1 MKILDIAS
9 KDLLRAFRSV
19 FVLVF
24 AFILPLLTNAIFYFA
39 FGGMGGDDGGFNLP
53 TTKVQIVNLDEPAPQ
68 YGDFVAGD
76 ILAETMQNEAY
87 AKLFEVTE
95 AGSPEEARAAVDN
108 QEAGVA
114 VIIPADLTAAAFDPE
129 GQVSIEIYQDPT
141 LSIGPSIVRNFVSLF
156 VDNFAGSKIAA
167 TVANEQLTEQGIAV
181 DSNVIYDIAS
191 QYGDWAQVQSHDT
204 SALFDTTLVT
214 GVKQEETNM
223 VTQMMSTIMAGMMV
237 FYAFF
242 TGASASQ
249 SILKEEEEGTL
260 ARLFTT
266 PTRQSTILGGKFI
279 AIFVTIV
286 IQVAVLILLSITIF
300 GIDWGK
306 TLPVVLVALGLIVLA
321 ASFGIFVTSWL
332 KGTKQA
338 GAVYGGV
345 LNIVGWVGISR
356 MFLALVPGTE
366 SFAPIGNTVSLISP
380 YGWALWG
387 WQETLSGGSI
397 GDVILIV
404 VVMLAMSAAFFSI
417 GVLKF
422 RKRFA

>member
-53 TTKVQIVNLDEPAPQ
+53 TTKVQIVNLDEPVPQ

-76 ILAETMQNEAY
+76 ILAETMQNETY
-87 AKLFEVTE
+87 AELFDVTE
-95 AGSPEEARAAVDN
+95 VDTPEKARAAVDN

-114 VIIPADLTAAAFDPE
+114 IIIPADLTAAAFDPE
-129 GQVSIEIYQDPT
+129 GQASIEIYQDPT
-141 LSIGPSIVRNFVSLF
+141 LSVGPSIVRNFVSLF
-156 VDNFAGSKIAA
+156 VDNFAASKIAA
-167 TVANEQLTEQGIAV
+167 AVTSEQLTEQGIAV

-204 SALFDTTLVT
+204 SALFDTVP
-214 GVKQEETNM
+214 VAEVEHEETSM
-223 VTQMMSTIMAGMMV
+223 VAQMMSTIMAGMMV

-266 PTRQSTILGGKFI
+266 PTQQSTILGGKFI
-279 AIFVTIV
+279 AIFVTLV

-300 GIDWGK
+300 GIDWGQ
-306 TLPVVLVALGLIVLA
+306 TLPVVLVALGLVVLA

-366 SFAPIGNTVSLISP
+366 SFAPIGNTISLISP
-380 YGWALWG
+380 
-387 WQETLSGGSI
+387 
-397 GDVILIV
+397 
-404 VVMLAMSAAFFSI
+404 
-417 GVLKF
+417 
-422 RKRFA
+422 

>member
-1 MKILDIAS
+1 MKIMDIAL

-24 AFILPLLTNAIFYFA
+24 AFILPLLTIAIFYFA
-39 FGGMGGDDGGFNLP
+39 FGGMGSDGGGFNLP
-53 TTKVQIVNLDEPAPQ
+53 TTKVQVVNLDQPDPQ
-68 YGDFVAGD
+68 YEDFVAGD
-76 ILAETMQNEAY
+76 VLVEALQNEAY
-87 AKLFEVTE
+87 ADLFEVTE
-95 AGSPEEARAAVDN
+95 VDSADAARAAVDN

-114 VIIPADLTAAAFDPE
+114 VIIPANLTAAAFDPE
-129 GQVSIEIYQDPT
+129 GSASIEIYQDPI
-141 LSIGPSIVRNFVSLF
+141 LSIGPSIVKSFVGQF
-156 VDNFAGSKIAA
+156 VDNFTGSRIAA
-167 TVANEQLTEQGIAV
+167 EVAYEQLAEQRATIDDAV
-181 DSNVIYDIAS
+181 LVNIAS

-204 SALFDTTLVT
+204 SALFDTVLIT
-214 GVKQEETNM
+214 GGEQEETNM

-266 PTRQSTILGGKFI
+266 PTPQSTVLGGKFI
-279 AIFVTIV
+279 AIFAMLV
-286 IQVAVLILLSITIF
+286 IQVSVLVVLATVIF
-300 GIDWGK
+300 GINWGQ
-306 TLPVVLVALGLIVLA
+306 TLPVLLVALGLIVLA
-321 ASFGIFVTSWL
+321 ASFGIFITSWL

-356 MFLALVPGTE
+356 MFLTLVPGTE
-366 SFAPIGNTVSLISP
+366 GFAPIGNTVSLISP

-387 WQETLSGGSI
+387 WQETLAGGGV
-397 GDVILIV
+397 GDVLLIV
-404 VVMLAMSAAFFSI
+404 AVMLVMSAAFFSI

>member
-1 MKILDIAS
+1 MKILDIAL
-9 KDLLRAFRSV
+9 KDLLRSFRSV

-68 YGDFVAGD
+68 FGDFVAGD
-76 ILAETMQNEAY
+76 VLAETMQNEAY
-87 AKLFEVTE
+87 AELFEVTE
-95 AGSPEEARAAVDN
+95 ADSPEEARAAVDN

-114 VIIPADLTAAAFDPE
+114 VIIPANLTVAAFDPQ

-141 LSIGPSIVRNFVSLF
+141 LSIGPSIVRNFVSHF
-156 VDNFAGSKIAA
+156 VDNFAGSKIA
-167 TVANEQLTEQGIAV
+167 VAVASEQLTEQGVVV
-181 DSNVIYDIAS
+181 DSGVMYDVAS
-191 QYGDWAQVQSHDT
+191 QYSDWSQVQSHDT
-204 SALFDTTLVT
+204 SALFDTASIAGTE
-214 GVKQEETNM
+214 KEETNM
-223 VTQMMSTIMAGMMV
+223 VTQMMSIIMAGMMV

-242 TGASASQ
+242 TGASSSQ

-279 AIFVTIV
+279 AIFAIIV
-286 IQVAVLILLSITIF
+286 IQVAVLILLSMTIF
-300 GIDWGK
+300 GISWGR

-387 WQETLSGGSI
+387 WQETLAGGGV

-404 VVMLAMSAAFFSI
+404 AVMLAMSAAFFSI

-422 RKRFA
+422 RKRFS

>member
-1 MKILDIAS
+1 MKIMDIAL
-9 KDLLRAFRSV
+9 KDLLRSFRSV

-24 AFILPLLTNAIFYFA
+24 AFILPLLTIAVFYFA

-53 TTKVQIVNLDEPAPQ
+53 TTKVQIVNLDEPVPQ
-68 YGDFVAGD
+68 VGDFVAGD
-76 ILAETMQNEAY
+76 VLVEAIQNEAY
-87 AKLFEVTE
+87 FEVAE
-95 AGSPEEARAAVDN
+95 ADSSEEARAAVDN
-108 QEAGVA
+108 QKAGVA
-114 VIIPADLTAAAFDPE
+114 IIVPADFTAAASAPNSE
-129 GQVSIEIYQDPT
+129 ASIEIYQDPT
-141 LSIGPSIVRNFVSLF
+141 LSVGPGIVKGFVGGF
-156 VDNFAGSKIAA
+156 VDNFVGSKIAA
-167 TVANEQLTEQGIAV
+167 EVAYEQMVEQGETIDGTV
-181 DSNVIYDIAS
+181 LYDIAS
-191 QYGDWAQVQSHDT
+191 QYSDWAQVQSHDT
-204 SALFDTTLVT
+204 SALFDTALVA
-214 GVKQEETNM
+214 GSEREETSM
-223 VTQMMSTIMAGMMV
+223 IAQMMSTIMAGMMV

-242 TGASASQ
+242 TGASSSQ

-266 PTRQSTILGGKFI
+266 PTPQSTILGGKFI
-279 AIFVTIV
+279 AIFATLV
-286 IQVAVLILLSITIF
+286 IQVAVLILLSMTIF

-387 WQETLSGGSI
+387 WQETLSGGGV

-404 VVMLAMSAAFFSI
+404 AVMLVISAAFFAI
-417 GVLKF
+417 GVFKF
-422 RKRFA
+422 RKRFS

>member
-1 MKILDIAS
+1 
-9 KDLLRAFRSV
+9 V

-24 AFILPLLTNAIFYFA
+24 ALILPLLTNAIFYFA
-39 FGGMGGDDGGFNLP
+39 FGGTGGDDGGFDLP
-53 TTKVQIVNLDEPAPQ
+53 RTKVQIVNLDEPAPL

-76 ILAETMQNEAY
+76 VLAETMQNETY
-87 AKLFEVTE
+87 VELFEVTE
-95 AGSPEEARAAVDN
+95 ADSPENARAAVDN

-114 VIIPADLTAAAFDPE
+114 VIIPANLTAAAFDPA
-129 GQVSIEIYQDPT
+129 GQASIEIYQDPT
-141 LSIGPSIVRNFVSLF
+141 LSIGPSIVRNFVSRF

-167 TVANEQLTEQGIAV
+167 EVASEQLAERGTAA

-191 QYGDWAQVQSHDT
+191 QYADWTQAQSHDT
-204 SALFDTTLVT
+204 SALFDTALIARAE
-214 GVKQEETNM
+214 QEETGM
-223 VTQMMSTIMAGMMV
+223 MAQMTSTIMAGMMV

-249 SILKEEEEGTL
+249 SILREEEEGTL

-266 PTRQSTILGGKFI
+266 PTPQSTILGGKFI
-279 AIFVTIV
+279 AIFTTIV
-286 IQVAVLILLSITIF
+286 IQVAMLILLSTTLF
-300 GIDWGK
+300 GIDWGQ
-306 TLPVVLVALGLIVLA
+306 TLPVLLVALGLIVLA

-345 LNIVGWVGISR
+345 LNVVGWVGISR
-356 MFLALVPGTE
+356 MFLALVPGTG
-366 SFAPIGNTVSLISP
+366 SFAPIGNAVSLISP

-387 WQETLSGGSI
+387 WQETLAGGGV
-397 GDVILIV
+397 GDVIPIV
-404 VVMLAMSAAFFSI
+404 AVMLTMSAAFFAI
-417 GVLKF
+417 GVRKF

>member
-1 MKILDIAS
+1 MKILDIAL

-24 AFILPLLTNAIFYFA
+24 AFILPLLTIAVFYFA
-39 FGGMGGDDGGFNLP
+39 FGGMGSDDGGFNLP

-68 YGDFVAGD
+68 FGDFVAGD
-76 ILAETMQNEAY
+76 VLAEAMQNETY

-95 AGSPEEARAAVDN
+95 ANSAEEARAAVDN
-108 QEAGVA
+108 QEADVA
-114 VIIPADLTAAAFDPE
+114 VIIPANLTTAAFDPQ
-129 GQVSIEIYQDPT
+129 GQASIEIYQDPT
-141 LSIGPSIVRNFVSLF
+141 LNIGPSIVKSFVGHF

-167 TVANEQLTEQGIAV
+167 MVANEQLTEQGVAV
-181 DSNVIYDIAS
+181 SSDVVYDVAS

-204 SALFDTTLVT
+204 SALFDAVLPA
-214 GVKQEETNM
+214 GVEREETNM
-223 VTQMMSTIMAGMMV
+223 VAQMLSAIMAGMMV

-266 PTRQSTILGGKFI
+266 PTPQSTILGGKFI
-279 AIFVTIV
+279 AIFAMLV
-286 IQVAVLILLSITIF
+286 IQVAVLVILSMVIF

-306 TLPVVLVALGLIVLA
+306 PLPVVLVALGLIVLA

-366 SFAPIGNTVSLISP
+366 GFAPIGNTISLISP

-387 WQETLSGGSI
+387 WQETLGGGSVS
-397 GDVILIV
+397 DVIFIV
-404 VVMLAMSAAFFSI
+404 AVMLAMSTAFFSI